1 MKNKLSILVILSF
14 GLIGCSS
21 PKSSFELRESS
32 SLRQVFSAEEI
43 NELKIA
49 FDFFNGEL
57 CAEQQI
63 NKDCYR
69 TFFQMLN
76 KNNAEGFVELP
87 ISYEA
92 QQNMYQRLSENLK
105 TQVWSRKWTK
115 NEVDTIGSIY
125 IANNGKYMTYLTKCG
140 ETDDLVKRYLDE
152 LNAAGGI
159 FPGMVEGYEY
169 HGNES
174 VDFHLI
180 MAIHFL
186 TLNDQFERKN

>member
-21 PKSSFELRESS
+21 PKSSFELSESS

-87 ISYEA
+87 ISYA
-92 QQNMYQRLSENLK
+92 VISYLSHNSIIFFNLLSLLK
-105 TQVWSRKWTK
+105 MLIIK
-115 NEVDTIGSIY
+115 
-125 IANNGKYMTYLTKCG
+125 
-140 ETDDLVKRYLDE
+140 YLDV
-152 LNAAGGI
+152 
-159 FPGMVEGYEY
+159 FV
-169 HGNES
+169 
-174 VDFHLI
+174 
-180 MAIHFL
+180 
-186 TLNDQFERKN
+186 